1 MKIVSLISAL
11 ILPITIYAR
20 DYMFDALESTNF
32 GEGGY
37 GSGGFGLGN
46 LISWI
51 VGAICLFAFCAVVYE
66 SIKKNSLEIREFFE
80 DFVFATIKDIAKFF
94 ILSHVFCILIF
105 VFVPI
110 EYIPDIF
117 ILFVEGV
124 LEFYETLIKGE
135 KDY

>member
-46 LISWI
+46 LILWI
-51 VGAICLFAFCAVVYE
+51 VGAIILVEVGVRVYGFLN
-66 SIKKNSLEIREFFE
+66 KNA
-80 DFVFATIKDIAKFF
+80 D
-94 ILSHVFCILIF
+94 
-105 VFVPI
+105 
-110 EYIPDIF
+110 
-117 ILFVEGV
+117 
-124 LEFYETLIKGE
+124 LIKFDQIWYHLIKFGQII
-135 KDY
+135 Y